1 MKTDYKSLYC
11 KILSWFSCLAKH
23 NLNWFATIYIY
34 THTHIRIC
42 VYIYIFFVVLVA
54 QSCLT
59 LCDPMVCPWNPPG
72 KNTGV
77 GCHSFLQG
85 IFLAQGSN
93 LGLLHHRQF
102 LYHLSY
108 QGSPIYSLVILFNMN
123 VHMLCWRNIRVS
135 DYGVLSQTLLRLL
148 I

>member
-23 NLNWFATIYIY
+23 NLNWFETIY
-34 THTHIRIC
+34 THTYTYM
-42 VYIYIFFVVLVA
+42 YIYIFFVVLVA

-59 LCDPMVCPWNPPG
+59 LCDPMVCPWNSPG
-72 KNTGV
+72 RNTGV
-77 GCHSFLQG
+77 GRHSFLQG

-93 LGLLHHRQF
+93 LGLLHRRQI
-102 LYHLSY
+102 LYHVSY
-108 QGSPIYSLVILFNMN
+108 QANPIYFLVILFNMN

-135 DYGVLSQTLLRLL
+135 DYGVLSQTLLTLL